1 MKGFINGDQ
10 FLLLAPATTTAQS
23 GKTNQH
29 SALNIF
35 DDAPINIIW
44 SSGAMFFTSFGRSF
58 LRRFGSLLSVLDT
71 CNMSVFR
78 GMQVCAG
85 TNNLSVIS
93 GWEQRGQICS
103 RKEFY
108 PCENFYLI
116 TMIIFT
122 EDIMSRFFGI
132 TYLSI

>member
-58 LRRFGSLLSVLDT
+58 LRRFGSLLSVFDT
-71 CNMSVFR
+71 CNMSVR
-78 GMQVCAG
+78 RDLQEQ
-85 TNNLSVIS
+85 IS
-93 GWEQRGQICS
+93 GCGQKEQAVPGI
-103 RKEFY
+103 
-108 PCENFYLI
+108 L
-116 TMIIFT
+116 FT
-122 EDIMSRFFGI
+122 EGIMPQEFLESSVEI
-132 TYLSI
+132 KYLKFLKMLYTSLN